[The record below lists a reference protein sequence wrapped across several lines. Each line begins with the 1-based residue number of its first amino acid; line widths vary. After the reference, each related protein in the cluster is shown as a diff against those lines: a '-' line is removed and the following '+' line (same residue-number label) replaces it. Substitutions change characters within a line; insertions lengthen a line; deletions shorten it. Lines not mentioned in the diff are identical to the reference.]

1 MTNILK
7 AIYNISKLQ
16 SFAIAEN
23 YKNSIR
29 IQQVGDA
36 LEYFIKD
43 AFCSAFTI
51 DNLAEKEARYANEF
65 SYIGNAN
72 NPPDIIIKN
81 GDAIEVK
88 KIEGE
93 HSSIALNSS
102 YPKDKLFA
110 DSSMI
115 TKACKNCEKWEEKDI
130 IYAIGT
136 VKEKFLR
143 SLWLVYG
150 TVYAAEKEVYERIS
164 SHISDS
170 LKSAEG
176 VEFSPTNELGRVNKV
191 DPLGITYL
199 RVRGMWGIEHPA
211 KIFTQIINAESNLL
225 NAIIPEEKY
234 LSFPKADIENLEKE
248 ENVSVNK
255 ISVKN
260 PNNPAQTIPAIHIGI
275 RREK

>member
-1 MTNILK
+1 MTNILQ
-7 AIYNISKLQ
+7 AIYNISQLQ
-16 SFAIAEN
+16 SFAIADN

-43 AFCSAFTI
+43 AFCGSFAAN
-51 DNLAEKEARYANEF
+51 NLAEKEASYAENF

-88 KIEGE
+88 KIEGM
-93 HSSIALNSS
+93 HSTIALNSS

-110 DSSMI
+110 NSSMI
-115 TKACKNCEKWEEKDI
+115 TKACKQCENWIEKDI

-136 VKEKFLR
+136 VRDKNLR
-143 SLWLVYG
+143 ALWLVYG
-150 TVYAAEKEVYERIS
+150 SVYAAEKETYERIS
-164 SHISDS
+164 NRISDS

-176 VEFSPTNELGRVNKV
+176 VDFSPTNELGRVNKV
-191 DPLGITYL
+191 DPLGVTYL

-211 KIFTQIINAESNLL
+211 KLFTQIENSENNLL
-225 NAIIPEEKY
+225 NAVIPEEKY
-234 LSFPKADIENLEKE
+234 LSFSKSDIANLE
-248 ENVSVNK
+248 NNK
-255 ISVKN
+255 LISTCKIDVKN
-260 PNNPAQTIPAIHIGI
+260 PNNPVKTIPSIHISIARG
-275 RREK
+275 K

>member
-7 AIYNISKLQ
+7 AIYNISQLR
-16 SFAIAEN
+16 SFAIAEI

-43 AFCSAFTI
+43 AFCGAFAI
-51 DNLAEKEARYANEF
+51 DNLAEKEARYASEF

-93 HSSIALNSS
+93 HSNIALNSS

-110 DSSMI
+110 GSSMI
-115 TKACKNCEKWEEKDI
+115 TKACKNCEAWEEKDI

-136 VKEKFLR
+136 VKEKVLR

-150 TVYAAEKEVYERIS
+150 SVYAAEKEVYERIS
-164 SHISDS
+164 NRISDS

-211 KIFTQIINAESNLL
+211 KIFTQISDAEANLL
-225 NAIIPEEKY
+225 NAVVTEEKY
-234 LSFPKADIENLEKE
+234 LSFPKADRENLEKE
-248 ENVSVNK
+248 KNVSVSK

-260 PNNPAQTIPAIHIGI
+260 PNNPAQTIPAIHISIARG
-275 RREK
+275 K